1 MPSYRTAHRIGRILR
16 FSAVTLVYAVCLLL
30 LLRMCSA
37 RTPSALRGIDPNDR
51 LKDAYRESETLTL
64 LYQNGDSITRAEP
77 SKGYFAI
84 PEYVYIPEAKQVQLI
99 FRYNNSTLA
108 HVTEDYKTE
117 EPLSREDDPFDLT
130 LVLKKAIDGEEQEI
144 RLHAA
149 KTEKSLAKRLYSFY
163 RLTFDDV
170 AIDEDTT
177 GLFADI
183 YYKGDLDYDK
193 SAYGTLCLYD
203 PAEAWL
209 SKNLSGAEKRA
220 LSK

>member
-1 MPSYRTAHRIGRILR
+1 MASYRTAHRLGRILR

-37 RTPSALRGIDPNDR
+37 RTPSALRGIDPNPA
-51 LKDAYRESETLTL
+51 LKDAYTDAGDLSLF
-64 LYQNGDSITRAEP
+64 YQNGDSITRAEP

-84 PEYVYIPEAKQVQLI
+84 PEYVYIPEADEIQLI

-130 LVLKKAIDGEEQEI
+130 LLLKTAEGETRIQ
-144 RLHAA
+144 AA
-149 KTEKSLAKRLYSFY
+149 KIEKSLDKRLYTFY
-163 RLTFDDV
+163 RLTFDGVKITDK
-170 AIDEDTT
+170 TT

-183 YYKGDLDYDK
+183 YYKGDLDYKK

-203 PAEAWL
+203 PAGAWL
-209 SKNLSGAEKRA
+209 TKKLSGAQKRA

>member
-1 MPSYRTAHRIGRILR
+1 MAYESRAHRVGRILR
-16 FSAVTLVYAVCLLL
+16 FAAVTLVYGVCLLL

-37 RTPSALRGIDPNDR
+37 NTPKALRGLDANDL
-51 LKDAYRESETLTL
+51 LKETYAESGDLTL

-130 LVLKKAIDGEEQEI
+130 LVLKAGETETRI
-144 RLHAA
+144 HAA
-149 KTEKSLAKRLYSFY
+149 KVEKSLSKRLYTFY
-163 RLTFDDV
+163 RLTFDGVEIGDG
-170 AIDEDTT
+170 TT

-183 YYKGDLDYDK
+183 YYKDDIRYDE

-203 PAEAWL
+203 PADAWL
-209 SKNLSGAEKRA
+209 TKKLSGAQKRA
-220 LSK
+220 LSE